1 MMQTIKKGQIVFKI
15 LASTLI
21 IASLAI
27 GCSKTDTGTCEN
39 VTPASEKAQL
49 VAYAT
54 KNGITYTE
62 HSTGMLYQITNPG
75 AGLQPNLNSRVFIG
89 YKGRRM
95 DETVFDSANIAPPYA
110 NFILGD
116 LIQGWKT
123 GIPLIRKGGSIKL
136 IIPSSMA
143 YGCAG
148 SKNFNGTYNINPNSP
163 LYFEISLL
171 DVQ

>member
-1 MMQTIKKGQIVFKI
+1 MMQRNDKKQLTSKFIMG
-15 LASTLI
+15 L
-21 IASLAI
+21 LAI
-27 GCSKTDTGTCEN
+27 SMLTFGCSKTDTGTCEN
-39 VTPASEKAQL
+39 ALVASERAQL

-62 HSTGMLYQITNPG
+62 HSSGMLYQITNPG

-110 NFILGD
+110 NFILAD
-116 LIQGWKT
+116 LIQGWKV

-143 YGCAG
+143 YGCNG
-148 SKNFNGTYNINPNSP
+148 SKRFDGTYSINPNSP

>member
-1 MMQTIKKGQIVFKI
+1 MQNSNKKQLTSRIFMGI
-15 LASTLI
+15 LAMSILVFSC
-21 IASLAI
+21 A
-27 GCSKTDTGTCEN
+27 KTDTGICEN
-39 VTPASEKAQL
+39 ATVASERAQL

-62 HSTGMLYQITNPG
+62 HSSGMLYQITNPG
-75 AGLQPNLNSRVFIG
+75 AGLQPTLNSRVFIG

-95 DETVFDSANIAPPYA
+95 DETVFDSANIPPFA
-110 NFILGD
+110 NFILND

-143 YGCAG
+143 YGCTG
-148 SKNFNGTYNINPNSP
+148 SRRFDGTYSINPNSP

>member
-1 MMQTIKKGQIVFKI
+1 MQTIKKDVFIIRI
-15 LASTLI
+15 LAGVFMISVV
-21 IASLAI
+21 AI
-27 GCSKTDTGTCEN
+27 GCTKTDTGACEN
-39 VTPASEKAQL
+39 VTAASEKAQL

-75 AGLQPNLNSRVFIG
+75 AGLQPNLSSRVFIG

-116 LIQGWKT
+116 LIQGWKV